1 MDEPNAL
8 TDTETKYLFRVIHEL
23 KLQRRDIIY
32 NISPYKP
39 YKEIF
44 YICDDVTVFRDE
56 PFIEM
61 VRYKL
66 EIDQYLHLDNSL
78 GEIHLKVDNLCGLSV
93 NDVSFVLRK
102 GDILGISGLMGGRAH

>member
-1 MDEPNAL
+1 MYATNSLRAVRSSKPVDELSIGDQQMVEIAKVLSFKSKVIIMDESNAL

-32 NISPYKP
+32 NISPYK
-39 YKEIF
+39 EIF

-66 EIDQYLHLDNSL
+66 EI
-78 GEIHLKVDNLCGLSV
+78 
-93 NDVSFVLRK
+93 VSTR
-102 GDILGISGLMGGRAH
+102 I